1 MVRFTPTFFLR
12 VQLLLLVL
20 FCGLPPGLRAADA
33 DSEKVAALLDAAFF
47 EGEGKST
54 WRDDDPDGFHP
65 SFIPQFH
72 DNTYSDRI
80 AMLDSMT
87 VMNLTFNE
95 HVRSFIRIYAVD
107 RREHTS
113 RIIGLQRTYFPF
125 IEEMLAKYDIPQ
137 EMKYLAIVES
147 ALNPS
152 AVSHANA
159 KGMWQF
165 IYGTGKMY
173 GLEST
178 AFVEDRF
185 DPYRATEAA
194 CRHMRDLYDIY
205 GDWFLVLAAYNSG
218 AGNVNKAIRRS
229 GGKRDY
235 WGIWRWLP
243 RETRGYVP
251 AFIAVNYV
259 MNFYREHNIVPED
272 PEYLY
277 QDIGEVELQNV
288 VEFDLLEDMVGVS
301 QDELEALNPQ
311 YRLGVVPAQKSDPMM
326 LRMPKE
332 YLALFAEKEQA
343 LYKAQQEK
351 GVAREQLLARAG
363 SRGASLQKVHVVR
376 RGESLG
382 RIARMYRCYVSQL
395 IRWNNLTSSK
405 IYPGQ
410 KLLVFGAPDVV
421 AGSSGSSGSGSVS
434 YHKVSRGQTL
444 GAIARRYGVSVGNL
458 KRWNGLKGSTIYIG
472 QKLKLY
478 GVSGGSPSGGKAVTH
493 VVRRGETLGGIARR
507 YRVSVA
513 NLREWN
519 NVRSSTI
526 YVGQKLKILG
536 SSVQDVSGAATY
548 HTVQRGETLGGI
560 ARRYGKRVA
569 ELARWNSLGARKTIY
584 PGQKLKLF
592 QAVSWHVVR
601 RGENLGLI
609 AGRYGVSVS
618 KLLQWN
624 NIGSRKVIYP
634 GQKLKIL
641 SQ

>member
-1 MVRFTPTFFLR
+1 MVLITPTFFLR

-20 FCGLPPGLRAADA
+20 LCGLPPGLRAAA
-33 DSEKVAALLDAAFF
+33 DPEKVAALLDAAFF
-47 EGEGKST
+47 EGEGMNV
-54 WRDDDPDGFHP
+54 WRDEGPDGFHP

-72 DNTYSDRI
+72 DTTYRERI
-80 AMLDSMT
+80 EMLDSTT

-113 RIIGLQRTYFPF
+113 RIVGLQRTYFPF
-125 IEEMLAKYDIPQ
+125 IEEMLAKYEIPQ

-185 DPYRATEAA
+185 DPYQATDAA

-235 WGIWRWLP
+235 WEIWRWLP

-251 AFIAVNYV
+251 AFIAVTYV
-259 MNFYREHNIVPED
+259 MNFYREHNIEPED

-277 QDIGEVELQNV
+277 QDIGEVELRNV
-288 VEFDLLEDMVGVS
+288 LEFDVLEDMVGVS
-301 QDELEALNPQ
+301 QGELETLNPQ
-311 YRLGVVPAQKSDPMM
+311 YRLGVVPAQASDPMM

-332 YLALFAEKEQA
+332 YLAVFAEKEQE
-343 LYKAQQEK
+343 LYRTQKEK
-351 GVAREQLLARAG
+351 GVAQEQLLARAG
-363 SRGASLQKVHVVR
+363 SRGASMQKVHVVR

-395 IRWNNLTSSK
+395 IRWNNLSSSR

-410 KLLVFGAPDVV
+410 KLVVFGAPDVV
-421 AGSSGSSGSGSVS
+421 AGSSGGSGSGAVS

-458 KRWNGLKGSTIYIG
+458 KRWNGLNGSTIYIG

-478 GVSGGSPSGGKAVTH
+478 GVAGGAPSGGQAVTH
-493 VVRRGETLGGIARR
+493 VVRGGETLGAIARR

-519 NVRSSTI
+519 KVRGSKI
-526 YVGQKLKILG
+526 YVGQKLQIYGL
-536 SSVQDVSGAATY
+536 SVQDVSGAVTY
-548 HTVQRGETLGGI
+548 HTVRRGETLGGI
-560 ARRYGKRVA
+560 ARRYGKGVA
-569 ELARWNSLGARKTIY
+569 EIARWNSLGARKTIY
-584 PGQKLKLF
+584 PGQRLRLF
-592 QAVSWHVVR
+592 EAVRWHVVR

-624 NIGSRKVIYP
+624 KIDSRKVIHP